1 MKFQLLVFS
10 FLLCGTR
17 LLQSQTRLNLM
28 SYNIRYDITTSN
40 ASPWTERHIAI
51 SSQIKRFD
59 VDIVG
64 MQEVLDHQRTQLLSD
79 LPGFASIGVG
89 RDDGQKAGEYSPI
102 FYKVERFRVLSS
114 GTFWLSPTP
123 DVPSKGWDA
132 ALNRICT
139 YAQFF
144 DLKSNQSFWVF
155 NTHFDHV
162 GEEARMKSSVLILQ
176 KIQEVTKGTRQAVIF
191 CGDLNLNDDHPTISF
206 LQAQMKDALLGS
218 KHVESNMN
226 KTFNNFDLENEASKR
241 IDYIFTNEKAEV
253 LTFETVVERFGISY
267 PSDHFPIFAKLC
279 LNR

>member
-40 ASPWTERHIAI
+40 ASPWTERHTAI

-102 FYKVERFRVLSS
+102 FYKEERFRVLSS

-144 DLKSNQSFWVF
+144 DLEFKQSFWVF

-218 KHVESNMN
+218 KDVKSNMN

-267 PSDHFPIFAKLC
+267 PSDHFPILTSLKLKK
-279 LNR
+279 